1 MRIVQDN
8 AKNYTRKVLKDID
21 KNGVSPSLQEL
32 AKPMLESCRDRT
44 SFNVGYATVLCW
56 YHRSLHTPCIKHA
69 CKVSSKQ
76 SLREFH

>member
-44 SFNVGYATVLCW
+44 SFNVGYATVLW